1 MAKNAKYKECKKYS
15 KNLYTKFPTNQQE
28 QNNLIQNIE
37 RKITNDQ
44 NKTLTVPTPKKEMQA
59 AISEMENGKAPGIDE
74 LPIEFY
80 ETNFELIQ
88 NDLQQL

>member
-15 KNLYTKFPTNQQE
+15 KNLYTKFPTNQQ
-28 QNNLIQNIE
+28 NIE

-44 NKTLTVPTPKKEMQA
+44 NKTLTVPTPKKEMEA
-59 AISEMENGKAPGIDE
+59 ALSEMENGKAPGIDE